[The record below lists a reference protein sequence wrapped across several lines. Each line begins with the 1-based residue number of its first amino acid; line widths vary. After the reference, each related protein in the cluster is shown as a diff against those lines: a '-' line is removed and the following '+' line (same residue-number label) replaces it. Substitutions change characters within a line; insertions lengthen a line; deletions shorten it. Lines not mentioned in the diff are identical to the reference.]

1 MAKQDV
7 TFNQSSWSNEEQATT
22 KKVDVKGILGRLFG
36 WLLRAVLFV
45 IATPFYIVIW
55 TINFIKSL
63 FGMFIMWVVGKCC
76 LSLFVFMFSWLL
88 NAIKLIDEVTADRWS
103 GSLGNFLFDS
113 TGDTFERLFPYG
125 ELEYWAIFILAL
137 IIATFSTIYR
147 DEL

>member
-1 MAKQDV
+1 MAKQEV
-7 TFNQSSWSNEEQATT
+7 TFNQSDWSNEEKATT
-22 KKVDVKGILGRLFG
+22 KKVTAKGILGQLFG

-63 FGMFIMWVVGKCC
+63 FGTFIMWIVGKVC
-76 LSLFVFMFSWLL
+76 LSFFVLL
-88 NAIKLIDEVTADRWS
+88 VMGFLGYINLVTQETADKVF
-103 GSLGNFLFDS
+103 NTVKDFFFINPV
-113 TGDTFERLFPYG
+113 TGQGEPFPYF
-125 ELEYWAIFILAL
+125 EIEVWIIVILAL

>member
-1 MAKQDV
+1 MEKQEV
-7 TFNQSSWSNEEQATT
+7 TFNQSDWSNEEKATT
-22 KKVDVKGILGRLFG
+22 KKVTTTGILGQLFG

-63 FGMFIMWVVGKCC
+63 FGMFIMWIVGKVC
-76 LSLFVFMFSWLL
+76 LVVFSGLVEYFVMMIGL
-88 NAIKLIDEVTADRWS
+88 ADKEMGTGWTMR
-103 GSLGNFLFDS
+103 LMDFLFKTNS
-113 TGDTFERLFPYG
+113 QPAFFPYG
-125 ELEYWAIFILAL
+125 AIEYRAIVIFAL